1 MREDIISSLFCIVW
15 KKGED
20 KIITFLKRHKI
31 AQYVVLMLCFF
42 SVFQNFLIMK
52 VSAESNN
59 TLKIVS
65 AWNRGDPTDAAVN
78 KWVVNVQPFYAEGYG
93 TLSFL
98 TYDTV
103 FEVNGERVFCL
114 EPVHLVDKNKLDQY
128 SPTVLSTIIPN
139 AAVQKQIKWISAL
152 GYGYND
158 DYSHEMAWA
167 TQIRIWQEINSTV
180 VTKIHPEIQA
190 KIDEINTRLNA
201 MNKTVSWNNQEI
213 VLSGYGKENAKTI
226 TDTNN
231 VFQYYAENQNN
242 KIHTEKT
249 GNNLKIWLEDGDK
262 ETSTL
267 TYNAFYKGLEGED
280 IVYYN
285 PFSQAVAKLKGGA
298 STQAKLSVKVAKG
311 SLDLTKTNNVGDL
324 LDGSEFN
331 LKSVTAG
338 INYNKN
344 IIVKGGHIKV
354 DDLIAG
360 KYVLMEIKSPNHYV
374 VAEFGYPVTIKENET
389 TDRIVVNYI
398 RPVGELTIK
407 KSLEQID
414 NKNAIVVNNVPKST
428 EEIQYK
434 ITAAED
440 IYDLVNETL
449 IYKKNVPI
457 SIGSGNTS
465 NGDAVTLAEGKV
477 IDSTNGIYATSS
489 TGTIKLNNLP
499 MGKYNVKEIKT
510 KAGYILD
517 KNTYNIEFKKENGN
531 FEQTVYINGAE
542 FNNKISKVGISKK
555 DITDGKLIEGA
566 KLSIREKSTDK
577 VIAEW
582 ISNSKNE
589 QLVYGLTE
597 GNTYILREDLA
608 PVGFTLAQD
617 IEFNV
622 SNTGEIQKVEMN
634 DIPEYKKVRIKKIDS
649 KTRKP
654 INSSDAEFTLYADAE
669 CNIPLQVI
677 KTDNEGYA
685 VFDKLTFGFANNEN
699 GEKGIYYIKETK
711 APKGYRLSKE
721 VVKIGIDEYTESD
734 SYTIEYENQL
744 LPAIRTGVIEYIGIA
759 VLIFIITIIISCCI
773 ISKRISESEE
783 RED

>member
-31 AQYVVLMLCFF
+31 AQYVMLMLCFF
-42 SVFQNFLIMK
+42 GVFQNFLIMR

-65 AWNRGDPTDAAVN
+65 AWNRGDPTDASVN

-128 SPTVLSTIIPN
+128 SPTVLSSIIPN
-139 AAVQKQIKWISAL
+139 TAVQKQIKWISAL

-201 MNKTVSWNNQEI
+201 MNKTVSWDNQEI

-231 VFQYYAENQNN
+231 VFQYYVENQNN

-262 ETSTL
+262 ETSIL

-285 PFSQAVAKLKGGA
+285 PFSQAVAKLKGGI

-331 LKSVTAG
+331 LKSVTEG

-344 IIVKGGHIKV
+344 IIVKDGHIKV

-360 KYVLMEIKSPNHYV
+360 KYVLTEVKSPNHYV
-374 VAEFGYPVTIKENET
+374 VSEFGYPVIIKGNET

-398 RPVGELTIK
+398 RPVVELTIK
-407 KSLEQID
+407 KSLEQTD
-414 NKNAIVVNNVPKST
+414 NENVIVVNSTPKST
-428 EEIQYK
+428 EGIQYN

-449 IYKKNVPI
+449 IYKKNASI
-457 SIGSGNTS
+457 SIGSGNTG
-465 NGDAVTLAEGKV
+465 NGDAVTLVEGKV

-531 FEQTVYINGAE
+531 FEQTVYINSAE

-608 PVGFTLAQD
+608 PVGYTLAQD
-617 IEFNV
+617 VEFNV

-649 KTRKP
+649 KTKKT

-669 CNIPLQVI
+669 CSIPLQVI

-685 VFDKLTFGFANNEN
+685 VIDNLTFGFANNKN
-699 GEKGIYYIKETK
+699 GEKGIYYVKETK

-721 VVKIGIDEYTESD
+721 VVKIEIDEDTEPD

-759 VLIFIITIIISCCI
+759 ILIFIVTIIISCCV